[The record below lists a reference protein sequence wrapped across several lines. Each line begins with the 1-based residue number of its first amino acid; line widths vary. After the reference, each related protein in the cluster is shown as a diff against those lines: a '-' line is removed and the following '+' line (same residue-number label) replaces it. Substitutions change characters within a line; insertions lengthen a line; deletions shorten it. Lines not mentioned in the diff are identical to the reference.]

1 MNKKLTIAFEII
13 FIIAAMSYYVY
24 KVMIP
29 EYKTKFGSS
38 DKIVNPER
46 CNNIIEVKI
55 NDDIDYMYLFDEEK
69 IYHLIFFTKGSLVLY
84 NKNIENKNMDEA
96 TEVSIKLLIDNN
108 YLKKD
113 SIIKIIRNNDYN
125 YDNYINILK
134 NNLTKYNI
142 NTNIIEEKSDFKDK
156 AYDLDLNYESIS
168 TMITEMDYYSKE
180 LINESDINNISK
192 DILDNQTSKKY
203 ANNIYKKI
211 EKYVNSNNIDNLEIN
226 NTNLIITT
234 IPADANAK
242 YYPTPNSWYY
252 VKDKKVYSYI
262 ELQEGNNKYRYCYNG
277 SIDDVKEGECEVNE
291 ENKY

>member
-96 TEVSIKLLIDNN
+96 TEVSIKLLIDN
-108 YLKKD
+108 K
-113 SIIKIIRNNDYN
+113 
-125 YDNYINILK
+125 
-134 NNLTKYNI
+134 
-142 NTNIIEEKSDFKDK
+142 
-156 AYDLDLNYESIS
+156 
-168 TMITEMDYYSKE
+168 
-180 LINESDINNISK
+180 
-192 DILDNQTSKKY
+192 
-203 ANNIYKKI
+203 
-211 EKYVNSNNIDNLEIN
+211 
-226 NTNLIITT
+226 
-234 IPADANAK
+234 
-242 YYPTPNSWYY
+242 
-252 VKDKKVYSYI
+252 
-262 ELQEGNNKYRYCYNG
+262 
-277 SIDDVKEGECEVNE
+277 
-291 ENKY
+291 